1 MILAACVSLAAR
13 AAFGTRGDVAGPF
26 ISWSKLM
33 KAAKQFGGGLLA
45 VFMVFSCPHPSAQ
58 AAIIVYD
65 NDLDFSDV
73 NNPSGTWSYLQ
84 GNAVLPHFTPVP
96 HPQLALA
103 VANGY
108 WGASSSNLS
117 TSIMLATANGSA
129 TGLWNDTDFIS
140 GDMLIGTTDPSAGG
154 PTVLAWTAPS
164 NGTLTYNGAIWYADA
179 PNGPGGTDFSLA
191 LNAGPPLE
199 FGTAGLA
206 QNRPNAAQMVNGF
219 TPVNVLA
226 GDVLALELNAAPGPP
241 FGRLTGVVFTID
253 FVPIPEPSSL
263 VLLAFGGVA
272 LVALGS
278 LPRGKRVSMLST

>member
-1 MILAACVSLAAR
+1 
-13 AAFGTRGDVAGPF
+13 
-26 ISWSKLM
+26 
-33 KAAKQFGGGLLA
+33 LLA
-45 VFMVFSCPHPSAQ
+45 VFMAFSCPHPSAR

-73 NNPSGTWSYLQ
+73 NSPSGTWSTCRATRRFLTSRRCYI
-84 GNAVLPHFTPVP
+84 
-96 HPQLALA
+96 PQLALA

-108 WGASSSNLS
+108 WGASSSSLS

-129 TGLWNDTDFIS
+129 TGLWSDTDFIS
-140 GDMLIGTTDPSAGG
+140 GDILIGTTDPSAGG

-191 LNAGPPLE
+191 LNAGPALE

-278 LPRGKRVSMLST
+278 LPRGNRVSMLST